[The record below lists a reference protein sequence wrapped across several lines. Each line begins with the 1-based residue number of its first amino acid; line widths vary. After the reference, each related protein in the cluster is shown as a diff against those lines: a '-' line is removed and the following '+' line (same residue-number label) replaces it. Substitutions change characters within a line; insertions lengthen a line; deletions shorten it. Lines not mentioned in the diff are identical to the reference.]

1 MTLLNLDLLY
11 VLCGLVLAALSCLI
25 AVDETHPHRWGSA
38 CFWGLLAVAIGVG
51 KWLSPAAV
59 GYLVLGLTVL
69 IATKRVGAPRFATV
83 EPAVL
88 AARAGQLG
96 NRLLWP
102 LLLVPAV
109 AVLGG
114 LTLGGVVWGGVALVN
129 PKQAAQV
136 ALGLGCVAGVVL
148 SLRVTGES
156 PRVAA
161 HEGGRLLQ
169 LLGWAL
175 ILPQMLAALGGIMS
189 KAGVGEVIAQLVA
202 AALPVDIAWVAV
214 VAYCA
219 GMALFTI
226 LLGNAFAAFPVM
238 TLGVGLPFIVKAHGG
253 DPAVM
258 GALGMLSGYCGTLVT
273 PMAANFNIV
282 PVKLLELKRDFA
294 VIRAQVP
301 FAVAIWIFNV
311 VVMYLCVYPS

>member
-1 MTLLNLDLLY
+1 MAAAG
-11 VLCGLVLAALSCLI
+11 CGGL
-25 AVDETHPHRWGSA
+25 RGSRA
-38 CFWGLLAVAIGVG
+38 HGADC
-51 KWLSPAAV
+51 
-59 GYLVLGLTVL
+59 
-69 IATKRVGAPRFATV
+69 TKKVGAPRFAIV

-102 LLLVPAV
+102 LLVVPAV
-109 AVLGG
+109 AVVGG
-114 LTLGGVVWGGVALVN
+114 LTLGGVVWGDVSLVS

-148 SLRVTGES
+148 SMRVTGES
-156 PRVAA
+156 PRVTA

-189 KAGVGEVIAQLVA
+189 KAGVGEVIARGVA
-202 AALPVDIAWVAV
+202 TALPVDIAWVAV

-226 LLGNAFAAFPVM
+226 LLETRSRRF
-238 TLGVGLPFIVKAHGG
+238 
-253 DPAVM
+253 
-258 GALGMLSGYCGTLVT
+258 
-273 PMAANFNIV
+273 
-282 PVKLLELKRDFA
+282 R
-294 VIRAQVP
+294 
-301 FAVAIWIFNV
+301 
-311 VVMYLCVYPS
+311 